1 MDPQLLARPTW
12 TALLVLIALSG
23 AGLAVAAV
31 RLAAETSV
39 LSVVVGG
46 ETE

>member
-1 MDPQLLARPTW
+1 MDPQLRASPTW
-12 TALLVLIALSG
+12 TAQLVLIALSG

-31 RLAAETSV
+31 RLAVETSV